1 MIFKIGKI
9 ISYGTHGTFCG
20 FRVYGGVLKTS
31 SGNPASCR
39 GNKGWEN
46 WQYQYQ
52 KLTVTENS
60 KIYKLKQAYKYKSV
74 TKMTKKEFEAFL
86 RKNDRKVRNAMNAIE
101 ESSKEFERIM
111 ARIKKGFKTTAI

>member
-1 MIFKIGKI
+1 MVNL
-9 ISYGTHGTFCG
+9 T
-20 FRVYGGVLKTS
+20 
-31 SGNPASCR
+31 
-39 GNKGWEN
+39 KGC
-46 WQYQYQ
+46 
-52 KLTVTENS
+52 KENS